1 MTTSPLQPP
10 ARYVAPFAV
19 AFATPEGDSDV
30 VSATNPL
37 PVSSAAAAA
46 PAALAGTAATSAVV
60 GPFLPVSGR
69 PVMLALSG
77 TWSGQVRLLR
87 STNGGATKLPLT
99 ALGQA
104 YGTFVANLCEPVWE
118 EGETGAGLYLELTI
132 TSGTL
137 TYRMGQ

>member
-1 MTTSPLQPP
+1 MTAAPLQPP

-19 AFATPEGDSDV
+19 SFANPQGDSDV

-37 PVSSAAAAA
+37 PVSTAPAAA
-46 PAALAGTAATSAVV
+46 PTALSGSASATGQV
-60 GPFLPVSGR
+60 GPFLPISGR

-77 TWSGQVRLLR
+77 TWTGQVRILR

-104 YGTFVANLCEPVWE
+104 YGTYTANLCEPVWE
-118 EGETGAGLYLELTI
+118 EGEGGAQLWLDI
-132 TSGTL
+132 TLASGSV